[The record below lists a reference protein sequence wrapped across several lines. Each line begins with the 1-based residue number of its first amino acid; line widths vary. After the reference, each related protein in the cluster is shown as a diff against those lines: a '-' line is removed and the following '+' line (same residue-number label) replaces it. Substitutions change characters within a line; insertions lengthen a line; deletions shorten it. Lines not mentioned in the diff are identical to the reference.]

1 MKASKIFLVKPYKL
15 PVSKPESKQNSTNKD
30 ISKEVKINTVQLK
43 LPSDWKYMSNKG
55 EIIKLDGNLFLI
67 LILSLISNK
76 SIFNLGI
83 YRKTFVVTLL
93 MTKIP

>member
-43 LPSDWKYMSNKG
+43 LPSD
-55 EIIKLDGNLFLI
+55 
-67 LILSLISNK
+67 
-76 SIFNLGI
+76 
-83 YRKTFVVTLL
+83 
-93 MTKIP
+93 